1 MKAYSQILLTILAAA
16 VGSTVAV
23 AGLLI
28 GAYYYVAPG
37 LPQAAELRDIKIQ
50 VPLQIYSR
58 DGRLIDEFGEMRR
71 TPVIYADVPPLLVK
85 AILATE
91 DEHFFEHPGIDYRGI
106 IRAALSVLTGNDDVG
121 GSTITQQ
128 VPRTLDVMK
137 RAGLNSGFDRFV
149 AKYKEWI
156 LAFRMEREFTKEE
169 ILELYLNT
177 SFFGQRSYGIATAA
191 QTYFGKTLGELTV
204 SEIAILAGIPQR
216 PTRWNPV
223 ASQENAA
230 ARRSYV
236 LRRMQE
242 TGAISVEQQQAAL
255 AEPIVGEEFGL
266 QRQLD
271 APYLAE
277 MVRAEMVRRFGTAA
291 TTAGLKV
298 TTTIDS
304 RLQAASN
311 RAIRDTLMAY
321 DERHGYRGPLGHVEL
336 PNRAG
341 EAGDPPESVEID
353 ADALRELLE
362 VEDYGPLLDY
372 ETAIVLG
379 ADALTAEV
387 FFAVHGVQPISF
399 EAVEWAGPFISDDI
413 KGPAPTTVVEVL
425 KPGDVAR
432 FRRTA
437 EGGWRLAQIPE
448 VQGAF
453 VSIDPFDGAIVA
465 LNGGFD
471 FFLNNFNR
479 ATQARRQPGSAF
491 KPFVYSAAF
500 ENGFTPATVVLDAP
514 PDVGYQPTLERVW
527 RPENFNGKYYG
538 PSRLREALYES
549 MNAVSIKLVQ
559 SMGVQAA
566 VQHVKR
572 FGFDEAA
579 VPTDLS
585 LALGAGGVAPLAVV
599 TGYATFANGGYK
611 VTPYFVDR
619 VTTADGE
626 VIYES
631 KPLLCADCNTP
642 PETPVNLEPV
652 TPDLVSDITE
662 LYPKQRAAPRVISPQ
677 NAYLISDMLRD
688 VITRGSGGRALTLGR
703 RDLAGKTGTTNDA
716 RDTWFVGFNADLIG
730 AAWVGFDQFRPLGGD
745 SQGGRTAIPMW
756 IDFMREALA
765 GTAERLPKRPPGI
778 VETRINPTTGLIAGD
793 GTLDSIF
800 EKFDIDHLPEREQSS
815 GFVAPYDSPESVPG
829 SRPAGEPIF

>member
-1 MKAYSQILLTILAAA
+1 MKPYSQISLTILAAA
-16 VGSTVAV
+16 LGSALFVGA
-23 AGLLI
+23 LLI

-37 LPQAAELRDIKIQ
+37 LPNAAELRDIKIQ

-58 DGRLIDEFGEMRR
+58 DGRLIDEFGEMKR
-71 TPVIYADVPPLLVK
+71 TPVVYGDVPPLLVK
-85 AILATE
+85 AVLATE

-128 VPRTLDVMK
+128 VPRTLDVTK

-156 LAFRMEREFTKEE
+156 LAFRMEQEFTKEE

-204 SEIAILAGIPQR
+204 AEIAVLAGIPQR
-216 PTRWNPV
+216 PAEWNPV
-223 ASQENAA
+223 ASTERAR

-236 LRRMQE
+236 LRRMRE
-242 TGAISVEQQQAAL
+242 TAAISVEEEQAAL
-255 AEPIVGEEFGL
+255 DEPILGKEFGL
-266 QRQLD
+266 QRQLE

-277 MVRAEMVRRFGTAA
+277 MVRAEMVRRFGSAA

-304 RLQAASN
+304 RLQGAAN

-336 PNRAG
+336 PNPV
-341 EAGDPPESVEID
+341 EAAED
-353 ADALRELLE
+353 APGPAHVDAEALRELLE

-372 ETAIVLG
+372 ETAIVLA
-379 ADALTAEV
+379 ADDVTADV
-387 FFAVHGVQPISF
+387 FFATHGVQSIGF
-399 EAVEWAGPFISDDI
+399 DAVEWASRFISDES
-413 KGPAPTTVVEVL
+413 KGPAPATVAEVL
-425 KPGDVAR
+425 QPGDVVR

-479 ATQARRQPGSAF
+479 ATQARRQPGSSF

-500 ENGFTPATVVLDAP
+500 EHGFTPATVVLDAP

-559 SMGVQAA
+559 SIGVPAA

-572 FGFDEAA
+572 FGFDNEA
-579 VPTDLS
+579 VPNDLS
-585 LALGAGGVAPLAVV
+585 LALGAGTVAPLTVAA
-599 TGYATFANGGYK
+599 GYATFANGGYK
-611 VTPYFVDR
+611 VAPYFIDR
-619 VTTADGE
+619 VTTVDGE

-631 KPLLCADCNTP
+631 KPALCAECNTP
-642 PETPVNLEPV
+642 PETPVQREPV
-652 TPDLVSDITE
+652 APDLVSDITE

-677 NAYLISDMLRD
+677 NAYLVSDMLRD

-703 RDLAGKTGTTNDA
+703 RDLAGKTGTTNEG
-716 RDTWFVGFNADLIG
+716 RDTWFVGFNANLIG
-730 AAWVGFDQFRPLGGD
+730 AAWVGFDQFRPLGGNE
-745 SQGGRTAIPMW
+745 QGGRTAIPMW
-756 IDFMREALA
+756 IDYMREALA
-765 GTAERLPKRPPGI
+765 GTPERLPSRPPGI
-778 VETRINPTTGLIAGD
+778 VEYRINPKTGLIAGD
-793 GTLDSIF
+793 DTFDSIF

-815 GFVAPYDSPESVPG
+815 GFVAPLDSFDSG
-829 SRPAGEPIF
+829 AGARPAGEPIF